1 MTNVKLC
8 DSQMTLQSEIDLGY
22 VIDFYRR
29 TYGQNSNDDMVG
41 DVEKEIIQCITL
53 NAITTVVSLRTQLTI
68 WSPNIH
74 LA

>member
-8 DSQMTLQSEIDLGY
+8 DSQMTLLSKTDLGY

-29 TYGQNSNDDMVG
+29 TYGQNNNNDMVG

-53 NAITTVVSLRTQLTI
+53 NAITTVASLRIQLTI
-68 WSPNIH
+68 QSPNIH